1 MDFRIE
7 LFVADL
13 DASIRFYEVALGF
26 GLDRREDDYASLRR
40 GQAVLGL
47 GAVSKLPLDAPGPG
61 FTQSRMA
68 ADPGAGVE
76 IVFESRRSPSSSL
89 QIAIFRSTVEVRSAV
104 SPVSPSV
111 LCGMCAAAPE
121 LIAHGCEPT

>member
-47 GAVSKLPLDAPGPG
+47 GAVSKLPLDGPGPG

-76 IVFESRRSPSSSL
+76 IVLEVEDLEEAHARFERAGKRAAEPIRTQPWGL
-89 QIAIFRSTVEVRSAV
+89 RDFRIVDPDGYYLRIT
-104 SPVSPSV
+104 
-111 LCGMCAAAPE
+111 
-121 LIAHGCEPT
+121 TKK